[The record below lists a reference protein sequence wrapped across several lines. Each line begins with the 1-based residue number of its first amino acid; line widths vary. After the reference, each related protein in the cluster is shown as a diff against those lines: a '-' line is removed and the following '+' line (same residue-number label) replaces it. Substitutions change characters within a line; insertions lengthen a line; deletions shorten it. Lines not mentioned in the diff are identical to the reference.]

1 VVNLGSAKASETRT
15 ARIARFRGKIIAG
28 KGAMER

>member
-1 VVNLGSAKASETRT
+1 MFNLNQTKQSATRV
-15 ARIARFRGKIIAG
+15 ARIEKFRGKIIAG